1 MQQSSPPDLNLLIS
15 RLAADNTSVLAYM
28 DSMSSRIEELVA
40 KAVAGEWTEVQRLSG
55 ALKDD
60 CQRHELPNLTDCVE
74 RVWDEARKPD
84 NAAGIKKS
92 LIRLVSFYGTGRTQG
107 SPNAQQ

>member
-1 MQQSSPPDLNLLIS
+1 
-15 RLAADNTSVLAYM
+15 
-28 DSMSSRIEELVA
+28 MSSRIEDLVA
-40 KAVAGEWTEVQRLSG
+40 KAVAGDWSEVQRLSG

-74 RVWDEARKPD
+74 RVWDEAQKPD

-107 SPNAQQ
+107 ASSQMQAD